1 MFWKSVWSKYLRNA
15 GPSVSGGLVHLRV
28 SPSASTYRVLLN
40 MNVPP
45 QTAGVRC
52 GEETRQ
58 RWRNG
63 HESVRGPTGNPLG
76 QAEQRMHAAG
86 TGIEQAIVVD
96 LEDALGI
103 GDLGRDL
110 EAVLPV
116 RKQAVTVGGNQ
127 LPRRLRRVGP
137 DLAGPVHFL
146 EHRL

>member
-1 MFWKSVWSKYLRNA
+1 MRTALR
-15 GPSVSGGLVHLRV
+15 SLL
-28 SPSASTYRVLLN
+28 STAYFFFFNDTATTEIYTLSLHDALPISIEYEC
-40 MNVPP
+40 PP

-86 TGIEQAIVVD
+86 AGIEQAIVVD

-116 RKQAVTVGGNQ
+116 RKQAVTEIG
-127 LPRRLRRVGP
+127 RASCRERV
-137 DLAGPVHFL
+137 
-146 EHRL
+146 